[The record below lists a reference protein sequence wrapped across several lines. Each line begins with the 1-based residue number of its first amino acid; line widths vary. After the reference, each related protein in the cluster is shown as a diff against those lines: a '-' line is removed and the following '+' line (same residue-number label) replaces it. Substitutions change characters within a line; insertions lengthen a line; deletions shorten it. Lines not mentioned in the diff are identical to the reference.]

1 MPTEFSFIQQIR
13 QQARS
18 SQTDLTLG
26 IGDDAAI
33 WRERAGRERLIT
45 TDLLV
50 EDIHFKLEY
59 TPLRCLAHKAL
70 AVSLSDIAAMG
81 GKAEYALLSLGLP
94 RLQFAQ
100 LNWQDFF
107 DGYFALAQKHGVTLI
122 GGDTSASPD
131 KVVIDSIVLGS
142 CASGKSVR
150 RSGAKVGDAIYVT
163 GSLGASAA
171 GLELLQRGVRFDDT
185 ARDEANEAI
194 RTHLLPEPRLAFG
207 QKLGA
212 LGLAQAMMDV
222 SDGLLQDLMHI
233 CEESGVDAAVEC
245 AAVPVADAA
254 FTIAEAAEVAFS
266 WALGGGED
274 YELLFTAAPR
284 RETKLRQ
291 CAAKYGVAIT
301 RIGEIIARDPAQL
314 QPQVF
319 LLQDGRVDLPTVTG
333 YDHFR
338 A

>member
-1 MPTEFSFIQQIR
+1 M
-13 QQARS
+13 
-18 SQTDLTLG
+18 
-26 IGDDAAI
+26 
-33 WRERAGRERLIT
+33 
-45 TDLLV
+45 
-50 EDIHFKLEY
+50 
-59 TPLRCLAHKAL
+59 
-70 AVSLSDIAAMG
+70 
-81 GKAEYALLSLGLP
+81 
-94 RLQFAQ
+94 
-100 LNWQDFF
+100 
-107 DGYFALAQKHGVTLI
+107 I

-150 RSGAKVGDAIYVT
+150 RSGCQGGRCDLCDS
-163 GSLGASAA
+163 SLGASAA